1 MYRLHADVEVQ
12 GVYNELMDMPAEEA
26 RNEMISRIRMMTSGE
41 RAEVA
46 VELYEMD
53 LIDRK
58 YARELLG
65 ISEEEYLQRTMFGA
79 WYTALEERF
88 NSLSEEFL
96 SAKLMD
102 IMKEYGEY

>member
-1 MYRLHADVEVQ
+1 METNKLR
-12 GVYNELMDMPAEEA
+12 EEFIEKL
-26 RNEMISRIRMMTSGE
+26 RCMSSEE
-41 RAEVA
+41 RAEFA
-46 VELYEMD
+46 LELYEMD

-88 NSLSEEFL
+88 ESLSDDFL
-96 SAKLMD
+96 SSKYME
-102 IMKEYGEY
+102 MVKEYGD

>member
-1 MYRLHADVEVQ
+1 MATNKLRE
-12 GVYNELMDMPAEEA
+12 ELIEKLRCMSSE
-26 RNEMISRIRMMTSGE
+26 E
-41 RAEVA
+41 RAEFA

-65 ISEEEYLQRTMFGA
+65 ISEEEYLQRTKFGA

-88 NSLSEEFL
+88 ESLSDEFL
-96 SAKLMD
+96 SSKYME
-102 IMKEYGEY
+102 MVKEYGD

>member
-1 MYRLHADVEVQ
+1 MATNKLRE
-12 GVYNELMDMPAEEA
+12 ELIEKLRCMSSE
-26 RNEMISRIRMMTSGE
+26 E
-41 RAEVA
+41 RAEFA

-88 NSLSEEFL
+88 ESLSDEFL
-96 SAKLMD
+96 SSKYME
-102 IMKEYGEY
+102 MVKKYGD

>member
-1 MYRLHADVEVQ
+1 MATNKLRE
-12 GVYNELMDMPAEEA
+12 ELIEKLRCMSSE
-26 RNEMISRIRMMTSGE
+26 E
-41 RAEVA
+41 RAEFA

-53 LIDRK
+53 IIDRK

-88 NSLSEEFL
+88 ESLSDEFL
-96 SAKLMD
+96 SSKYME
-102 IMKEYGEY
+102 MVKEYGD

>member
-1 MYRLHADVEVQ
+1 
-12 GVYNELMDMPAEEA
+12 MDMTAEEA

-41 RAEVA
+41 RAEFA

-53 LIDRK
+53 FIDRK

-88 NSLSEEFL
+88 DSLSEEFL

>member
-1 MYRLHADVEVQ
+1 MATNKLRE
-12 GVYNELMDMPAEEA
+12 ELIEKLRCMSSE
-26 RNEMISRIRMMTSGE
+26 E
-41 RAEVA
+41 RAEFA

-65 ISEEEYLQRTMFGA
+65 ISEEEYLQRTIFGA

-88 NSLSEEFL
+88 ESLSDDFL
-96 SAKLMD
+96 SSKYME
-102 IMKEYGEY
+102 MVKEYGV

>member
-1 MYRLHADVEVQ
+1 MSSE
-12 GVYNELMDMPAEEA
+12 
-26 RNEMISRIRMMTSGE
+26 E
-41 RAEVA
+41 RAEFA

-53 LIDRK
+53 IIDRK

-88 NSLSEEFL
+88 ESLSDEFL

-102 IMKEYGEY
+102 IMKEYGES

>member
-1 MYRLHADVEVQ
+1 MATNKLREELIEKLRCMSSEV
-12 GVYNELMDMPAEEA
+12 
-26 RNEMISRIRMMTSGE
+26 
-41 RAEVA
+41 RAEFA

-88 NSLSEEFL
+88 ESLSDEFL
-96 SAKLMD
+96 SSKYME
-102 IMKEYGEY
+102 MVKEYGD

>member
-1 MYRLHADVEVQ
+1 MATNKLRE
-12 GVYNELMDMPAEEA
+12 ELIEKLRYMSSE
-26 RNEMISRIRMMTSGE
+26 E
-41 RAEVA
+41 RAEFA

-58 YARELLG
+58 YARELRG

-88 NSLSEEFL
+88 ESLSDDFL
-96 SAKLMD
+96 SSKYME
-102 IMKEYGEY
+102 MVKEYVD

>member
-1 MYRLHADVEVQ
+1 MATNKLRE
-12 GVYNELMDMPAEEA
+12 ELIEKLRCMSSE
-26 RNEMISRIRMMTSGE
+26 E
-41 RAEVA
+41 RAEFA

-58 YARELLG
+58 YAREWLG

-88 NSLSEEFL
+88 ESLSDEFL
-96 SAKLMD
+96 SSKYME
-102 IMKEYGEY
+102 MVKEYGD

>member
-1 MYRLHADVEVQ
+1 MATNKLRE
-12 GVYNELMDMPAEEA
+12 ELIEKLRCMSSEESAEF
-26 RNEMISRIRMMTSGE
+26 
-41 RAEVA
+41 A

-88 NSLSEEFL
+88 ESLSDDFL
-96 SAKLMD
+96 SSKYME
-102 IMKEYGEY
+102 MVKEYGD

>member
-1 MYRLHADVEVQ
+1 MATNKLRE
-12 GVYNELMDMPAEEA
+12 ELIEKLRCMSSE
-26 RNEMISRIRMMTSGE
+26 E
-41 RAEVA
+41 RAEFA

-58 YARELLG
+58 YARELPG

-88 NSLSEEFL
+88 ESLSDEFL
-96 SAKLMD
+96 SSKYME
-102 IMKEYGEY
+102 MVKEYGD

>member
-1 MYRLHADVEVQ
+1 MATNKLRE
-12 GVYNELMDMPAEEA
+12 ELIEKLRCMSSE
-26 RNEMISRIRMMTSGE
+26 E
-41 RAEVA
+41 RAEFA

-65 ISEEEYLQRTMFGA
+65 ISEEDYLQRTIFGA

-88 NSLSEEFL
+88 ESLSDDFL
-96 SAKLMD
+96 SSKYME
-102 IMKEYGEY
+102 MVKEYGV

>member
-1 MYRLHADVEVQ
+1 MYRLHEDVEVQ
-12 GVYNELMDMPAEEA
+12 GVYNELDMTTEEA

-41 RAEVA
+41 RAEFA
-46 VELYEMD
+46 IELYEMD

>member
-1 MYRLHADVEVQ
+1 MATNKLRE
-12 GVYNELMDMPAEEA
+12 ELIEKLRCMSSE
-26 RNEMISRIRMMTSGE
+26 E
-41 RAEVA
+41 RAEFA

-88 NSLSEEFL
+88 ESLLDEFL
-96 SAKLMD
+96 SSKYMK
-102 IMKEYGEY
+102 MVKEYGD

>member
-1 MYRLHADVEVQ
+1 MATNKLREELIEKLRCMSSEV
-12 GVYNELMDMPAEEA
+12 
-26 RNEMISRIRMMTSGE
+26 
-41 RAEVA
+41 RAEFA

-65 ISEEEYLQRTMFGA
+65 ISEEEYLQRTKFGA

-88 NSLSEEFL
+88 ESLSDDFL
-96 SAKLMD
+96 SSKYME
-102 IMKEYGEY
+102 MVKEYGD

>member
-1 MYRLHADVEVQ
+1 MATNKLREELIEKLRCMSSEV
-12 GVYNELMDMPAEEA
+12 
-26 RNEMISRIRMMTSGE
+26 
-41 RAEVA
+41 RAEFA

-88 NSLSEEFL
+88 ESLSDDFL
-96 SAKLMD
+96 SSKYME
-102 IMKEYGEY
+102 MVKEYGD

>member
-1 MYRLHADVEVQ
+1 MATNKLRE
-12 GVYNELMDMPAEEA
+12 ELIEKLRCMSSE
-26 RNEMISRIRMMTSGE
+26 E
-41 RAEVA
+41 RAEFA

-65 ISEEEYLQRTMFGA
+65 ISEEEYLQRTIFGA

-88 NSLSEEFL
+88 ESLSDDFL
-96 SAKLMD
+96 SSKYME
-102 IMKEYGEY
+102 MVKEY

>member
-1 MYRLHADVEVQ
+1 MATNKLRE
-12 GVYNELMDMPAEEA
+12 ELIEKLRCMSSE
-26 RNEMISRIRMMTSGE
+26 E
-41 RAEVA
+41 RAEFA

-65 ISEEEYLQRTMFGA
+65 ISEEDYLQRTLFGA

-88 NSLSEEFL
+88 ESLSDEFL
-96 SAKLMD
+96 SSKYME
-102 IMKEYGEY
+102 MVNEYGD

>member
-1 MYRLHADVEVQ
+1 MATNKLREELIEKLRCMSSEV
-12 GVYNELMDMPAEEA
+12 
-26 RNEMISRIRMMTSGE
+26 
-41 RAEVA
+41 RAEFA

-65 ISEEEYLQRTMFGA
+65 ISEEDYLQRTIFGA

-88 NSLSEEFL
+88 ESLSDDFL
-96 SAKLMD
+96 SSKYME
-102 IMKEYGEY
+102 MVKEYGD

>member
-1 MYRLHADVEVQ
+1 MATNKLREELIEKLRCMSSEV
-12 GVYNELMDMPAEEA
+12 
-26 RNEMISRIRMMTSGE
+26 
-41 RAEVA
+41 RAEFA

-65 ISEEEYLQRTMFGA
+65 ISEEEYLHRTKFGA

-88 NSLSEEFL
+88 ESLSDEFL
-96 SAKLMD
+96 SSKYME
-102 IMKEYGEY
+102 MVKEYGD

>member
-1 MYRLHADVEVQ
+1 
-12 GVYNELMDMPAEEA
+12 
-26 RNEMISRIRMMTSGE
+26 
-41 RAEVA
+41 
-46 VELYEMD
+46 MD

-88 NSLSEEFL
+88 ESLSDEFL

>member
-1 MYRLHADVEVQ
+1 MATNKLRE
-12 GVYNELMDMPAEEA
+12 ELIEKLRCMSSE
-26 RNEMISRIRMMTSGE
+26 E
-41 RAEVA
+41 RAEFA

-65 ISEEEYLQRTMFGA
+65 ISEEDYLQRTIFGA

-88 NSLSEEFL
+88 ESLSDDFL
-96 SAKLMD
+96 SSKYME
-102 IMKEYGEY
+102 MVKEYGD

>member
-1 MYRLHADVEVQ
+1 MATNKLRE
-12 GVYNELMDMPAEEA
+12 ELIEKLRCMSSE
-26 RNEMISRIRMMTSGE
+26 E
-41 RAEVA
+41 RAEFA

-88 NSLSEEFL
+88 ESLSDDFL

>member
-1 MYRLHADVEVQ
+1 MATNKLRE
-12 GVYNELMDMPAEEA
+12 ELIEKLRCMSSE
-26 RNEMISRIRMMTSGE
+26 E
-41 RAEVA
+41 RAEFA

-65 ISEEEYLQRTMFGA
+65 INEEEYLQRTMFGA

-88 NSLSEEFL
+88 ESLSDEFL
-96 SAKLMD
+96 SSKYME
-102 IMKEYGEY
+102 MVKEYGD

>member
-1 MYRLHADVEVQ
+1 MYRLHEDVEVQ
-12 GVYNELMDMPAEEA
+12 GVYNELMDMTAEEA

-41 RAEVA
+41 RAEFA

-65 ISEEEYLQRTMFGA
+65 ISEEEYLQRTMLRA
-79 WYTALEERF
+79 W
-88 NSLSEEFL
+88 
-96 SAKLMD
+96 
-102 IMKEYGEY
+102 

>member
-1 MYRLHADVEVQ
+1 MATNKLRE
-12 GVYNELMDMPAEEA
+12 ELIEKLRCMSSE
-26 RNEMISRIRMMTSGE
+26 E
-41 RAEVA
+41 RAEFA
-46 VELYEMD
+46 VELYKMD

-88 NSLSEEFL
+88 ESLSDDFL
-96 SAKLMD
+96 SSKYME
-102 IMKEYGEY
+102 MVKEYGD

>member
-1 MYRLHADVEVQ
+1 MATNKLREELIEKLRCMSSEV
-12 GVYNELMDMPAEEA
+12 
-26 RNEMISRIRMMTSGE
+26 
-41 RAEVA
+41 RAEFA

-65 ISEEEYLQRTMFGA
+65 INEEDYLQRTIFGA

-88 NSLSEEFL
+88 ESLSDDFL
-96 SAKLMD
+96 SSKYME
-102 IMKEYGEY
+102 MVKEYGD

>member
-1 MYRLHADVEVQ
+1 MATNKLRE
-12 GVYNELMDMPAEEA
+12 ELIEKLRCMSSE
-26 RNEMISRIRMMTSGE
+26 E
-41 RAEVA
+41 RAEFA

-53 LIDRK
+53 LIDRE

-88 NSLSEEFL
+88 ESLSDEFL
-96 SAKLMD
+96 SLKYME
-102 IMKEYGEY
+102 MVKEYGD

>member
-1 MYRLHADVEVQ
+1 METNKLR
-12 GVYNELMDMPAEEA
+12 EEFIEKL
-26 RNEMISRIRMMTSGE
+26 RCMSSEE
-41 RAEVA
+41 RAEFA

-53 LIDRK
+53 IIDRK

-88 NSLSEEFL
+88 ESLSDEFL
-96 SAKLMD
+96 SSKYME
-102 IMKEYGEY
+102 MVKEYGD

>member
-1 MYRLHADVEVQ
+1 MTT
-12 GVYNELMDMPAEEA
+12 EEA

-41 RAEVA
+41 RAEFA

>member
-1 MYRLHADVEVQ
+1 MATNKLRE
-12 GVYNELMDMPAEEA
+12 ELIEKLRCMSSE
-26 RNEMISRIRMMTSGE
+26 E
-41 RAEVA
+41 RAEFA

-79 WYTALEERF
+79 WYTAVEERF
-88 NSLSEEFL
+88 ESLSDEFL
-96 SAKLMD
+96 SSKYME
-102 IMKEYGEY
+102 MVKEYGD

>member
-1 MYRLHADVEVQ
+1 MATNKLREELIEKLRCMSSEV
-12 GVYNELMDMPAEEA
+12 
-26 RNEMISRIRMMTSGE
+26 
-41 RAEVA
+41 RAEFA

-65 ISEEEYLQRTMFGA
+65 ISEEEYLQRTKFGA

-88 NSLSEEFL
+88 ESLSDEFL
-96 SAKLMD
+96 SSKYME
-102 IMKEYGEY
+102 MVKEYGD

>member
-1 MYRLHADVEVQ
+1 MATNKLRE
-12 GVYNELMDMPAEEA
+12 ELIEKLRCMSSE
-26 RNEMISRIRMMTSGE
+26 E
-41 RAEVA
+41 RAEFA

-65 ISEEEYLQRTMFGA
+65 ISEEEYVQRTMFGA

-88 NSLSEEFL
+88 ESLSDDFL
-96 SAKLMD
+96 SSKYME
-102 IMKEYGEY
+102 MVKEYGD

>member
-1 MYRLHADVEVQ
+1 MATNKLRE
-12 GVYNELMDMPAEEA
+12 ELIEKLRCMSSE
-26 RNEMISRIRMMTSGE
+26 E
-41 RAEVA
+41 RAEFA

-65 ISEEEYLQRTMFGA
+65 ISEEENLQRTMFGA

-88 NSLSEEFL
+88 ESLSDDFL
-96 SAKLMD
+96 SSKYME
-102 IMKEYGEY
+102 MVKEYGD

>member
-1 MYRLHADVEVQ
+1 MATNKLRE
-12 GVYNELMDMPAEEA
+12 ELIEKLRCMSAE
-26 RNEMISRIRMMTSGE
+26 E
-41 RAEVA
+41 RAEFA

-88 NSLSEEFL
+88 ESLSDEFL
-96 SAKLMD
+96 SSKYME
-102 IMKEYGEY
+102 MVKEYGD

>member
-1 MYRLHADVEVQ
+1 MATNKLRE
-12 GVYNELMDMPAEEA
+12 ELIEKLRCMSSE
-26 RNEMISRIRMMTSGE
+26 E
-41 RAEVA
+41 RAEFA

-65 ISEEEYLQRTMFGA
+65 ISEEEYLQRTKFGA

-88 NSLSEEFL
+88 ESLSDEFL
-96 SAKLMD
+96 SSKYMEMVNED
-102 IMKEYGEY
+102 GD

>member
-1 MYRLHADVEVQ
+1 MATNKLRE
-12 GVYNELMDMPAEEA
+12 ELIEKLRCMSSE
-26 RNEMISRIRMMTSGE
+26 E
-41 RAEVA
+41 RAEFA

-88 NSLSEEFL
+88 ESLSDEFL
-96 SAKLMD
+96 SSKYME
-102 IMKEYGEY
+102 MVNEYGD